1 MPPPRVMPPTP
12 VVEMM
17 PLGVASPKALR
28 GVVQIAQQ
36 RAAFDP
42 GGAGYRVD
50 ADPVHRPRGR

>member
-1 MPPPRVMPPTP
+1 MPPTP

-17 PLGVASPKALR
+17 PLGVASPKALA

-36 RAAFDP
+36 RAPLDP

-50 ADPVHRPRGR
+50 ADPVHRARDR